1 MAVVNDS
8 YLSPRRYK
16 VGGEVLSREGR
27 HYVIANIHTKA
38 QQVVLLGPVGETYVY
53 ESGEFRNKV
62 AAGELRLV
70 VCKQNAL
77 GTEEVFEPR
86 QLMGNESKA
95 LEERQQYIDIILE
108 YIDNSTWDYIY
119 KKIKEEYGG
128 KRKIPGRR
136 SIERYWQI
144 YKQAKSPNCLAP
156 QYSLRGV
163 HRSLSLDPHVEDIII
178 NVLEEKYCNSAGFS
192 VKDIV
197 ETINIRCDKKS
208 AELNVELGGVSRRAV
223 GRFIENLNIKKLKGR
238 LSKKTFRLIMR
249 DVVHYFDV
257 QEPYARVEL
266 DSTVLDI
273 LIVDAFGNI
282 VGSPTLYALIDT
294 ATQTIVGIFLTIQ
307 PASQVGVLQTLQ
319 FAFSA
324 KGEAFREQHGCVHHW
339 PAPADIRVL
348 VMDNG
353 ADCHGPMVV
362 KAARYLSMML
372 EYCIAGAPY
381 QKPFIER
388 FFGTLH
394 TMLIK
399 KLPGA
404 KYSHDKREEHA
415 LENAEKTAKLTLDE
429 LNTLII
435 RWITDTYHL
444 KNSDRLTSKF
454 NRPCS
459 PIQAL
464 EILSQQYVLFPAPS
478 AEELLEACRHHLE
491 VKLNVTREG
500 LNYQCQQYQNEYIS
514 ELYKT
519 NGKQKVEVYVNPLDC
534 SAIHV
539 FDSASKSWRVVP
551 NKNPYMPAMSFE
563 QAKYYRS
570 QSYRSDLEISRAEH
584 VMNQH
589 QIIEDAHASKS
600 RKGRINRNRKAERD
614 IARAQAAITTA
625 SQQPVV
631 DVPLVSPEPNEAA
644 VKPHRRKKQ

>member
-16 VGGEVLSREGR
+16 VGGLVAGCNGR
-27 HYVIANIHTKA
+27 QYVIDTIHTKA

-53 ESGEFRNKV
+53 ESDEFRNRV

-70 VCKQNAL
+70 VCKQNAE
-77 GTEEVFEPR
+77 GVEEVFEPR
-86 QLMGNESKA
+86 KLMGNESKV
-95 LEERQQYIDIILE
+95 LEERQQYIEIILK

-119 KKIKEEYGG
+119 EKIKEEYGG

-136 SIERYWQI
+136 SIERYWHI

-156 QYSLRGV
+156 KYSLRGV

-178 NVLEEKYCNSAGFS
+178 NVLEEKYCNSSRFS

-208 AELNVELGGVSRRAV
+208 SELNVELGGISRRAV
-223 GRFIENLNIKKLKGR
+223 GRIIESLNIKQLKGR
-238 LSKKTFRLIMR
+238 LNQKTFRLIMR
-249 DVVHYFDV
+249 NALHFFDV

-273 LIVDAFGNI
+273 LLVDAFGNI
-282 VGSPTLYALIDT
+282 IGSPTLYAMIDT

-307 PASQVGVLQTLQ
+307 PASQIGVLQTIQ
-319 FAFSA
+319 FAFSP
-324 KGEAFREQHGCVHHW
+324 KGEAFRQQHGCVHHW

-388 FFGTLH
+388 FFGSLH

-404 KYSHDKREEHA
+404 KFSHDKREEHA
-415 LENAEKTAKLTLDE
+415 LENAEKTVKLTLDE
-429 LNTLII
+429 LNSLII
-435 RWITDTYHL
+435 RWITDTYHI

-454 NRPCS
+454 NRACS

-500 LNYQCQQYQNEYIS
+500 LNYQCQQYQSEYIS
-514 ELYKT
+514 ALYKT
-519 NGKQKVEVYVNPLDC
+519 NGKQKVEAYVNPLDC

-539 FDSASKSWRVVP
+539 FDADAKTWCVVP
-551 NKNPYMPAMSFE
+551 NKNPHMPAMSFE

-570 QSYRSDLEISRAEH
+570 LNYKTDLEISRTEH
-584 VMNQH
+584 VLNQH
-589 QIIEDAHASKS
+589 QIIEDAHASKGK
-600 RKGRINRNRKAERD
+600 RGRINRNRQAERD
-614 IARAQAAITTA
+614 IERAQAAITTA
-625 SQQPVV
+625 SQQPVA
-631 DVPLVSPEPNEAA
+631 DVPLVSPDPIEAA